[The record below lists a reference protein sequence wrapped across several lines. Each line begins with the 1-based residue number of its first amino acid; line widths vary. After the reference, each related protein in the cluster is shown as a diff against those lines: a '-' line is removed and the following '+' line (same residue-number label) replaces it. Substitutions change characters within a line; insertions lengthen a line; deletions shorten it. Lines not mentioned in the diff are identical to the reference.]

1 MWRRRAR
8 LTVALI
14 TLAAVATCSAR
25 DPLSGPP
32 GYESPGLV
40 GGGGWPYAQAA
51 VSPADAEGAAYILDS
66 SVLRLADGRAMLIPH
81 GESEAVTVPITDP
94 RVGAAVKGD
103 RDWLRSGTVPG
114 GSLEHRGMA
123 ARALLD
129 LRLLTTPTGAS
140 TASWYGMW
148 NYVWP
153 RDAAFHA
160 AAFAVTGHLD
170 EARSVLSFLA
180 RVQGGDGSWDTRYR
194 PEGSAVDDGRAIQ
207 LDEIG
212 WVLWSTWFT
221 ARFADDGESTAPWS
235 MVQAAADWIAGNL
248 GADGLPPAGSDY
260 FERKP
265 SAEQDPDSPT
275 LGVSAP
281 LLVGLRSATALA
293 AEGGHTGEAARWGE
307 AAGVLDAAI
316 RREYGPHGYPRSPI
330 DGGDMDASVTFLA
343 PPFAPSDL
351 GVDFALGRAVERLGL
366 ENGGL
371 LPGEN
376 WAGTAT
382 TAWTPEVAMFALA
395 DASSGR
401 TVQAGSWLDWLAEHR
416 TSLGVLPEKV
426 DDQHRPAS
434 VAPLGWTASL
444 VVLALRALADPLPVP
459 PVSGTT
465 VHEEAG

>member
-8 LTVALI
+8 LSVALV
-14 TLAAVATCSAR
+14 TMAAVAATCSAR

-51 VSPADAEGAAYILDS
+51 VSPADAEGAGYILDS

-81 GESEAVTVPITDP
+81 GASEAVTLPITDP

-103 RDWLRSGTVPG
+103 RDWLRAGTVPG
-114 GSLEHRGMA
+114 ETLEHRGMA

-140 TASWYGMW
+140 TASWYGIW

-160 AAFAVTGHLD
+160 AAFAATGHLR
-170 EARSVLSFLA
+170 EAREVLAFLA
-180 RVQGGDGSWDTRYR
+180 RVQGADGSWDTRYR
-194 PEGSAVDDGRAIQ
+194 PDGSAVDDGRAIQ

-221 ARFADDGESTAPWS
+221 SRHAGDGAATAPWA
-235 MVQAAADWIAGNL
+235 MVRAAADWIAGRL
-248 GADGLPPAGSDY
+248 GPDGLPPVGSDY
-260 FERKP
+260 FERRP
-265 SAEQDPDSPT
+265 SAEQDPDRPT
-275 LGVSAP
+275 LGVAAP
-281 LLVGLRSATALA
+281 LLVGLRSAAALA
-293 AEGGHTGEAARWGE
+293 EEGGHPAEAARWS
-307 AAGVLDAAI
+307 AAAVTLDEAI
-316 RREYGPHGYPRSPI
+316 RAEYGGYGYPRSPVE
-330 DGGDMDASVTFLA
+330 GGDMDASVTFLA
-343 PPFAPSDL
+343 PPFAPADL
-351 GVDFALGRAVERLGL
+351 SVEFALGRAAERLGL
-366 ENGGL
+366 DNGGL

-376 WAGTAT
+376 WPGDPT
-382 TAWTPEVAMFALA
+382 TAWTPEVALFALA
-395 DASSGR
+395 DAASGR
-401 TVQAGSWLDWLAEHR
+401 TVQAMAWLDWLADHR

-426 DDQHRPAS
+426 DARHRPAS

-444 VVLALRALADPLPVP
+444 VLLALIAGEKPLPVP
-459 PVSGTT
+459 PAAEGGA
-465 VHEEAG
+465 ENG

>member
-1 MWRRRAR
+1 M
-8 LTVALI
+8 
-14 TLAAVATCSAR
+14 ATCSAR